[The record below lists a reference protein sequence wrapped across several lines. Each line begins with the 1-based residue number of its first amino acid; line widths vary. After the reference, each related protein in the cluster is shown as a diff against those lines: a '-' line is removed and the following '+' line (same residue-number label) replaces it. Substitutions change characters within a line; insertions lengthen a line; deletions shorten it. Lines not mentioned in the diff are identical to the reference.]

1 MNQIKSLEHFLHVV
15 ILDKFYLI
23 VMGLFA
29 MCVCGGGGDVFSW
42 HLEFSFQK
50 CLLFY
55 SVCNRLEQTVFPAPN
70 VNRSLIGKHRTMSY
84 NVGCVTFNHYQI
96 L

>member
-29 MCVCGGGGDVFSW
+29 MCVCGGEGAFS
-42 HLEFSFQK
+42 
-50 CLLFY
+50 
-55 SVCNRLEQTVFPAPN
+55 
-70 VNRSLIGKHRTMSY
+70 
-84 NVGCVTFNHYQI
+84 VGI
-96 L
+96 

>member
-29 MCVCGGGGDVFSW
+29 MCVCGGGRGR
-42 HLEFSFQK
+42 FQ
-50 CLLFY
+50 LAFRVQLPEMF
-55 SVCNRLEQTVFPAPN
+55 TV
-70 VNRSLIGKHRTMSY
+70 LQCM
-84 NVGCVTFNHYQI
+84 
-96 L
+96 